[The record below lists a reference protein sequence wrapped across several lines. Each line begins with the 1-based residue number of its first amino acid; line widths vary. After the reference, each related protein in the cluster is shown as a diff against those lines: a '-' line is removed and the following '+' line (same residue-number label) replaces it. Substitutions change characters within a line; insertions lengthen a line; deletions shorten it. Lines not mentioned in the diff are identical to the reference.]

1 MKQVIWLWTML
12 VILFSSSCQ
21 KEVRKLNLTDESEME
36 NRAISVVMDSLTL
49 SGDFYSSCIGQM
61 RIKGDKLFFVDQM
74 FCEVFEFD
82 TTGCFENKYAG
93 KGAGPSEIGGVFYFS
108 PMPNGYFFMG
118 PSYDNY
124 YFGENWN
131 GQIKNKVDFGIQK
144 SQLQLR
150 YNPQPEDRGIY
161 EVGYFTQEVVPWDS
175 THVVIPVNVSHPKI
189 NAYFSHTDVF
199 YGQCA
204 VWGMLDVTTGKIDTL
219 FGRRPNVYI
228 EKRNLPN
235 LRFAH
240 YDKVGEELWV
250 TFEADPKIYRYHLQK
265 GFIAKFG
272 YEGREMNTDYRLY
285 TDFKEAEGNYFCDR
299 EEFGYY
305 TGLDYIDQTG
315 LLFRTYQ
322 KSNEAKTKGLQVYD
336 GHTLIADLNVP
347 EHFKML
353 GYIEPYYYAQGYID
367 EINETM
373 QVYRFQLHDRAPV
386 NGDNLVDVVSR

>member
-12 VILFSSSCQ
+12 FLLLSSSCQ

-36 NRAISVVMDSLTL
+36 NRAIAVVMDSLTF
-49 SGDFYSSCIGQM
+49 SGGFYSSCIGQM
-61 RIKGDKLFFVDQM
+61 RMKGDKLLFADQM
-74 FCEVFEFD
+74 FCEVFAFD
-82 TTGCFENKYAG
+82 TTGNFEGKFVG
-93 KGAGPSEIGGVFYFS
+93 KGAGPNEIGDVFYFT
-108 PMPNGYFFMG
+108 PMPNGYYFLG
-118 PSYDNY
+118 SSYDAY
-124 YFGENWN
+124 YLDKNWQ
-131 GQIKNKVDFGIQK
+131 GQFKNRVDFGIQK

-161 EVGYFTQEVVPWDS
+161 EVGYFTHEVVSWDS

-189 NAYFSHTDVF
+189 NAYFSHTDEF
-199 YGQCA
+199 YSQCA
-204 VWGMLDVTTGKIDTL
+204 VWGMLDVTTGKVDTL

-250 TFEADPKIYRYHLQK
+250 TFEADPKIYRYHLEN

-285 TDFKEAEGNYFCDR
+285 TNFEEAERNYFRDR

-305 TGLDYIDQTG
+305 TQLEYIAETG
-315 LLFRTYQ
+315 MLFRTYQ
-322 KSNEAKTKGLQVYD
+322 KGKNASTTGLQVYE
-336 GHTLIADLNVP
+336 GHTLIADLDVP
-347 EHFKML
+347 KHFKLL
-353 GYIEPYYYAQGYID
+353 GYAEPYYYAQGYID
-367 EINETM
+367 EVNETM
-373 QVYRFQLHDRAPV
+373 QVFRFTLQESDA
-386 NGDNLVDVVSR
+386 